1 MTLCSF
7 TQLNASGLPMDHSS
21 GNASSFSQDD
31 QSATVIEDWTQVL
44 MYGGGKFFIIPAA
57 VSLVAVLLA
66 SPLVLLAIFSRN
78 SLYEKAKFR
87 LIANTLI
94 SDLIYCLV
102 NLTVT
107 ATNTAQ
113 FLPPKLLCDFFL
125 CLLLTTY
132 FTGVL
137 NVTAMVVDV
146 FLAINW
152 PLHYSSFLPTSRAVK
167 LIVCIWVVSA
177 MSSLVTYILL
187 STKDTLQCEI
197 PICVFDVS
205 FFIKPFGPVLREL
218 NYFLMVIVFASCFVL
233 IVGCYCVMFWKT
245 RRSGIWDGFSRARQ
259 TFFMH
264 FLIFIFYFCPVIT
277 LITEKVLFAYKLM
290 DFQSLIFVIMA
301 VFNIVMILPKAI
313 TPYLYCFRCRELNK
327 TIKSLIKWKVQIS
340 PKIRSQNYDGKKV
353 YHASITY
360 GYSKMS
366 FLYYKFTTCVISN
379 MMPSFL
385 DNSNSVAPLLRCLRT
400 A

>member
-31 QSATVIEDWTQVL
+31 QSVTVIEDWTQVL

-66 SPLVLLAIFSRN
+66 SPLILLAIFSRN

-113 FLPPKLLCDFFL
+113 FLPPKLLCDFLL

-197 PICVFDVS
+197 PVCVFDVS

-245 RRSGIWDGFSRARQ
+245 RRSGIWGGFSRARQ

-290 DFQSLIFVIMA
+290 DFQSLIFVIMT

-327 TIKSLIKWKVQIS
+327 TIKSLIKWKVPIS
-340 PKIRSQNYDGKKV
+340 PKN
-353 YHASITY
+353 
-360 GYSKMS
+360 
-366 FLYYKFTTCVISN
+366 
-379 MMPSFL
+379 
-385 DNSNSVAPLLRCLRT
+385 
-400 A
+400 